1 MQIYVNTFSKVGAL
15 SFVFFFQPL
24 IVVACLELILQKDI
38 LFTSY
43 QSNNYAISLT

>member
-15 SFVFFFQPL
+15 SFVFFQPL

-38 LFTSY
+38 LFTSN